1 MLLVPTYVAPS
12 AIQGLGLFAV
22 EPIAA
27 GTPVWRFT
35 PPFDQL
41 LDIEDVRRAPAAFR
55 HFFDTYCYVS
65 HDFPGRYVLS
75 CDHAKFINH
84 ADAPNMASEGTI
96 SVATRDIAAGEEITC
111 DYGTALADWPGFDA
125 PAMPT

>member
-1 MLLVPTYVAPS
+1 MLLVSTCVAPS
-12 AIQGLGLFAV
+12 PVQGLGLFAADR
-22 EPIAA
+22 IIA

-41 LDIEDVRRAPAAFR
+41 LDIADVRSTPAAFR
-55 HFFDTYCYVS
+55 AFFDTYCYES

-84 ADAPNMASEGTI
+84 SERPNIASERTT
-96 SVATRDIAAGEEITC
+96 SHATRDIAAGDEITC
-111 DYGTALADWPGFDA
+111 DYGASLANWPGFDA
-125 PAMPT
+125 TPVPT